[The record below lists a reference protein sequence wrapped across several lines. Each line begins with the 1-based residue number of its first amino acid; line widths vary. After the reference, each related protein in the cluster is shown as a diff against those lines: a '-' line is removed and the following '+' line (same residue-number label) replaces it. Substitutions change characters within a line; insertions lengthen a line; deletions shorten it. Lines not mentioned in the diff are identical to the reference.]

1 MVFYKG
7 FTNGFINGFI
17 GEIYEILGKLRHEH
31 KQNIDFDEFYKGI
44 ITYNDIMGAIW
55 QKGGEFMSVPL
66 RKIDIEELL
75 GRKPLVQNNPQVKA
89 FIRGRTVLVT
99 GGGGSVGGELCRQI
113 AALKPAKLVLLDVYD
128 GGAYKVWQDLKRRYG
143 KKLDLSVEI
152 LSVCDKPQ
160 LERVFRKYRPEI
172 VCHAAAHKHIPL
184 MEGAVEEAVKNNVL
198 GTLNTALLADKYKV
212 KRFVLLSADNAVNPT
227 SVVGATRRCCEL
239 LMQAM
244 NRRSKTEYTAVRLGN
259 VWSSDGSVVSL
270 FAAQIAAGGPVTVTH
285 PDMTRYFMTAYEA
298 AQLVLAAVCLAQ
310 GDEIFIQEMG
320 QPLRIVSLANKMIE
334 LMGLKPGKDIRV
346 VFTGLRPGEKLH
358 EELLMQGEQTRQ
370 VGREGILAAEP
381 AEMDELGAA
390 AFWHELEQLR
400 AAVQWGNVGV
410 AENSLQAL
418 VPTYQKQ
425 IYASGESAS
434 LIMSAAFW
442 RAKFRKLM
450 ALRFRP
456 KKNVIR
462 KITPREILENNIVGG
477 STANTQIVNQG
488 IPGNDGMDGNIV
500 NS

>member
-1 MVFYKG
+1 M
-7 FTNGFINGFI
+7 
-17 GEIYEILGKLRHEH
+17 
-31 KQNIDFDEFYKGI
+31 
-44 ITYNDIMGAIW
+44 
-55 QKGGEFMSVPL
+55 
-66 RKIDIEELL
+66 
-75 GRKPLVQNNPQVKA
+75 
-89 FIRGRTVLVT
+89 RGRTVLVT

-113 AALKPAKLVLLDVYD
+113 AALKPSKLVLLDVYD

-259 VWSSDGSVVSL
+259 VWGSDGSVVSL
-270 FAAQIAAGGPVTVTH
+270 FAAQIMAGGPVTVTH
-285 PDMTRYFMTAYEA
+285 PDMTRYFMTASEA
-298 AQLVLAAVCLAQ
+298 AQLVLAAVCLAHD
-310 GDEIFIQEMG
+310 GEIFVQEMG
-320 QPLRIVSLANKMIE
+320 QPIRIVSMANKMID
-334 LMGLKPGKDIRV
+334 LMGLKPGKDIRI

-370 VGREGILAAEP
+370 VGREGILAIAP
-381 AEMDELGAA
+381 LEMDDLAA
-390 AFWHELEQLR
+390 AGFWHELEQLR
-400 AAVQWGNVGV
+400 AAVQWGNLGV
-410 AENSLQAL
+410 AESSLQAL
-418 VPTYQKQ
+418 VPTYQRQ
-425 IYASGESAS
+425 IYATGESAS
-434 LIMSAAFW
+434 LLMSAAFW
-442 RAKFRKLM
+442 RAKFKKLM
-450 ALRFRP
+450 AMRFKP
-456 KKNVIR
+456 MKNVIR
-462 KITPREILENNIVGG
+462 KITPREILENNIVG
-477 STANTQIVNQG
+477 STANTKVVNRSVS
-488 IPGNDGMDGNIV
+488 GNEVMDNNIL
-500 NS
+500 NSEVLSQAAANQKSANKEAAW